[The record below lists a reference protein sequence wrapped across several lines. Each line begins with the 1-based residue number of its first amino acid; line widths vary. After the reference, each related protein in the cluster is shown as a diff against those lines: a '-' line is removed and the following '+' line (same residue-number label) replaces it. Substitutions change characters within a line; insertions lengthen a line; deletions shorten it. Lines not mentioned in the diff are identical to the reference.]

1 MRGIRQVVKIQKI
14 KDGAWSIEDRIFV
27 EQVKQLLSGS
37 RSSVVVGAMAATI
50 IAITN
55 YSLTDVGIFWPW
67 VACMCLGLASRV
79 GVTWWYDCTKS
90 AVQDIKY
97 WRRLCNLYMACVMWM
112 GFAWGCAGL
121 IFLPQDTSKLSPISA
136 AIFVGLTTGS
146 MTAFSPVLRIYL
158 AFIFLILTPVAL
170 NLISRGT
177 GTDLAFGAL
186 TLVYGF
192 FLSLY
197 GRAQNRTFTES
208 FALRFQNQELVDNL
222 RAEKESAE
230 ALNRSLAN
238 EVMERRSAA
247 ERLEASEQRFHDI
260 AAAASDWLWETD
272 RYGIIIYVSE
282 RFEEVSGVSAKSIL
296 GSSFDNLPREW
307 DVRMEPEV
315 AKIYAEALAAHEPF
329 SNVVWSYRD
338 DDGGQHYVRAGGT
351 AYFDRDDGSFAGYRG
366 TGSDITERRRTR
378 REFVEQ
384 SRLLRRAEKAARV
397 GHWRWIKGTDDVF
410 WSGEMYQIF
419 GIQEDQF
426 DPSLDRV
433 LDHIHAEDRVR
444 YVDEWRRAARDNVG
458 YEGEVRVLQ
467 SNGSV
472 RYLWIESEF
481 ELSDAGE
488 LAMFGIAKD
497 VTEFKQAEAALI
509 EARDEAERANQAK
522 TEFLSSM
529 SHELRTP
536 MNAVLGFAQLLRADK
551 ETQLTG
557 AQDTFVE
564 EILNS
569 GQHMMELV
577 NDVLDLAGIET
588 GHIEIQSE
596 KIEPFQTLKDCLSM
610 VAAVADAH
618 NVRINKSCSSEN
630 FQSVIADRRRLRQV
644 FLNLL
649 SNAIKYNRP
658 GGSVDVGCR
667 TQPDGFLRILITDS
681 GKGISAGDRDRI
693 FEPFNRLGAENSS
706 VSGTGVGLTVTRQ
719 LVELMSGRID
729 FQSTLG
735 EGTTFWIDLPLSDGA
750 ASNAHGMV
758 S

>member
-1 MRGIRQVVKIQKI
+1 MVTIQKI
-14 KDGAWSIEDRIFV
+14 DVGPWPIEDRIFV
-27 EQVKQLLSGS
+27 EQVKQLLSET
-37 RSSVVVGAMAATI
+37 RSGVIGGAMAAMVM
-50 IAITN
+50 AALN
-55 YSLTDVGIFWPW
+55 YGPADAGIFWLW
-67 VACMCLGLASRV
+67 AGCMALGLASRV
-79 GVTWWYDCTKS
+79 GVAWWHDCTKS
-90 AVQDIKY
+90 AIRNIKH
-97 WRRLCNLYMACVMWM
+97 WRRLCNLYMASVMFL
-112 GFAWGCAGL
+112 GLAWGSTGFIFFPPDTSEFLPVSAVILAGL
-121 IFLPQDTSKLSPISA
+121 TA
-136 AIFVGLTTGS
+136 AS

-158 AFIFLILTPVAL
+158 AFIFLVLTPAAF

-177 GTDLAFGAL
+177 DTDLVFGAL
-186 TLVYGF
+186 TLVYVF

-197 GRAQNRTFTES
+197 ARVQNRTFTES
-208 FALRFQNQELVDNL
+208 FALRFQNQELVDSL
-222 RAEKESAE
+222 RSEKESAE

-272 RYGIIIYVSE
+272 RYGNIIYVSE

-307 DVRMEPEV
+307 DVRMAPAV

-397 GHWRWIKGTDDVF
+397 GHWRRDESTGNTF
-410 WSGEMYQIF
+410 WSEEMYEIMGVSEEQF
-419 GIQEDQF
+419 NPSSDSLLDFVHSDDRDQY
-426 DPSLDRV
+426 
-433 LDHIHAEDRVR
+433 IAA
-444 YVDEWRRAARDNVG
+444 WRHTARDRSGN
-458 YEGEVRVLQ
+458 EIEVRILQ
-467 SNGSV
+467 GDGAV
-472 RYLWIESEF
+472 RHICIEYEI
-481 ELSDAGE
+481 ELSENGE
-488 LAMFGIAKD
+488 SALFGIAKD

-509 EARDEAERANQAK
+509 DARDEAERANRAK

-557 AQDTFVE
+557 AQDTFVD
-564 EILNS
+564 EILSS
-569 GQHMMELV
+569 GHHMMELV
-577 NDVLDLAGIET
+577 NDVLDLAGIES
-588 GHIEIQSE
+588 GHVEIQSE
-596 KIEPFQTLKDCLSM
+596 EIEPFQTLKDCLSM
-610 VAAVADAH
+610 VTASADAH
-618 NVRINKSCSSEN
+618 NVRINESCRREI
-630 FQSVIADRRRLRQV
+630 FQNVIADRRRLRQV
-644 FLNLL
+644 FLNIL
-649 SNAIKYNRP
+649 SNSIKYNRP
-658 GGSVDVGCR
+658 GGTVDVGCQ
-667 TQPDGFLRILITDS
+667 TQPDGFLRILVADS
-681 GKGISAGDRDRI
+681 GKGISEADRDRI

-719 LVELMSGRID
+719 LVELMSGRIG
-729 FQSTLG
+729 FESTVG
-735 EGTTFWIDLPLSDGA
+735 EGTTFWIDLPLADGA
-750 ASNAHGMV
+750 APNAHGTV
-758 S
+758 SRTQIPG